1 MQRISTI
8 LALAATLLIPAELVA
23 QVDTHTSVESEL
35 RSMLV
40 VDNGTSNRD
49 VVLEFLADDAVADVA
64 AAEGLD
70 IQELKD
76 RVRTMDEASASDL
89 ANRVREMKEDMVG
102 GDTFVIG
109 STTLIIIL
117 LVLILLTD

>member
-8 LALAATLLIPAELVA
+8 LALAATLLIPAELAA
-23 QVDTHTSVESEL
+23 QVETHTSVESEL

-40 VDNGTSNRD
+40 VDNGTSDREF
-49 VVLEFLADDAVADVA
+49 VLEFLADDAIADIA
-64 AAEGLD
+64 AAEGMD
-70 IQELKD
+70 VRELRD

-89 ANRVREMKEDMVG
+89 ANRVREMKEDLVG

>member
-8 LALAATLLIPAELVA
+8 LALAAMLLIPAELVA
-23 QVDTHTSVESEL
+23 QVDANTSVESEL

-40 VDNGTSNRD
+40 VENDASDRE
-49 VVLEFLADDAVADVA
+49 VVLDFLADDAVADVA
-64 AAEGLD
+64 EAEGMD
-70 IQELKD
+70 VSELRD

-89 ANRVREMKEDMVG
+89 ANRVREMREDMVG

>member
-40 VDNGTSNRD
+40 VDNEASDREI
-49 VVLEFLADDAVADVA
+49 VLEFLADDAVADVA
-64 AAEGLD
+64 AAESMDVG
-70 IQELKD
+70 ELRD
-76 RVRTMDEASASDL
+76 RVRTMDEESASDL